1 MRKKKKII
9 SKILQKFELK
19 YNFLINS
26 FNEDIESVLNR
37 CRTFKKIVENLLENK
52 TVKYINSIIISE
64 DYSHIFICKF

>member
-19 YNFLINS
+19 YNCLINS